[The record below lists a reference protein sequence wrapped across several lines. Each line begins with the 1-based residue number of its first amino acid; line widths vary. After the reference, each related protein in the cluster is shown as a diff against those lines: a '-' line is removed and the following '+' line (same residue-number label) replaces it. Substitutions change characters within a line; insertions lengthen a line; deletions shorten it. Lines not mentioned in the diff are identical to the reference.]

1 MRGQVDK
8 VSLLTSHACTT
19 SRGDIVENNMEKS
32 RLQIASFALGPAMTN
47 SYLVSESV
55 MHKAV
60 VIDPAWNGDFILQE
74 AANRELEITQIW
86 LTHGHFDHFGG
97 VAQIVNGSSQ
107 TIEVALHE
115 ADLPLWEAH
124 GGASLFGFPAFD
136 PGPKPSII
144 LEDGMQLNLGDF
156 TFKVFHTPGH
166 SLGHVIYR
174 LDQEKL
180 VFCGD
185 LIFMQ
190 SVGRTDLPGGSWEIL
205 LQSIQE
211 NILTLP
217 DEYRLLPGHGPET
230 SVGQERKSNPF
241 LK

>member
-1 MRGQVDK
+1 
-8 VSLLTSHACTT
+8 
-19 SRGDIVENNMEKS
+19 VENNIEKS
-32 RLQIASFALGPAMTN
+32 HLQIASFALGPAMTN
-47 SYLVSESV
+47 SYLVSEADTYQ
-55 MHKAV
+55 AV

-74 AANRELEITQIW
+74 AANRGLEITQIW

-156 TFKVFHTPGH
+156 TFKVCHTPGH
-166 SLGHVIYR
+166 SLGHVIFL

-180 VFCGD
+180 VFSGD

-241 LK
+241 LR

>member
-1 MRGQVDK
+1 
-8 VSLLTSHACTT
+8 
-19 SRGDIVENNMEKS
+19 VENHSEKP

-47 SYLVSESV
+47 SYLVAESV
-55 MHKAV
+55 QLKAV
-60 VIDPAWNGDFILQE
+60 IIDPAWNGDFILQE
-74 AANRELEITQIW
+74 AIKRGWEITQIW

-97 VAQIVNGSSQ
+97 VAQIVSGSNQS
-107 TIEVALHE
+107 IEVALHA

-124 GGASLFGFPAFD
+124 GGARLFGFPSFD
-136 PGPKPSII
+136 PGPEPTII

-156 TFKVFHTPGH
+156 HFKVCHTPGH
-166 SLGHVIYR
+166 SPGHVIYR

-190 SVGRTDLPGGSWEIL
+190 SVGRTDLPGGNWETL
-205 LQSIQE
+205 LESIQ
-211 NILTLP
+211 NQILSLP

-230 SVGQERKSNPF
+230 TVGEERRSNPF